1 MLDIPANYDEST
13 ANKTQIRI
21 REKEVDIHVNK
32 KYLLNTNIGTLF
44 SLIVVKWTESLK
56 AKLRGLSTLQAIEY
70 DNDAIGFL
78 RAIIEVV
85 FQFEAHENIHIS
97 LWKTKNRTVNTY
109 HNHLDH
115 VNYLEKVKVQGS
127 ISEKM
132 NAGVWCDPVTTEA
145 ALKICKKW

>member
-85 FQFEAHENIHIS
+85 FQFEAHENIHIY
-97 LWKTKNRTVNTY
+97 LWNMKNRTVNSY
-109 HNHLDH
+109 RNHLDP
-115 VNYLEKVKVQGS
+115 VK
-127 ISEKM
+127 
-132 NAGVWCDPVTTEA
+132 
-145 ALKICKKW
+145 